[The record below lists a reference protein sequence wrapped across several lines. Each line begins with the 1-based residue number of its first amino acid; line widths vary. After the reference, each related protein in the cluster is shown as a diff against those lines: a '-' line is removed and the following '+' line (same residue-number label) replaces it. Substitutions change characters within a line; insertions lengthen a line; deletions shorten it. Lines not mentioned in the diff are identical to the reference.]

1 MLTIRFGYCP
11 SNPGPKARINCKW
24 YSDNE
29 SAIQNWNNERIF
41 ISINNSKYR
50 EITINEL
57 VRL

>member
-1 MLTIRFGYCP
+1 MLIIRFGYCSP
-11 SNPGPKARINCKW
+11 NPGPKARLNCKW
-24 YSDNE
+24 YSDKE

-41 ISINNSKYR
+41 ISVNNSKYR